1 MSKREKQAIGQ
12 QILTAFRAAGAA
24 EVAPDLLLEAE
35 TLLDLYGEDIRARA
49 YVTQDPIRGEMM
61 LRPDFTVPVVQMHMQ
76 NGAEPAR
83 YCYLGEVFRKQDP
96 GEAQPEHLRDNEY
109 LQAGFELFARDPD
122 ADAEVFALF
131 HAIVAPLHLRATM
144 GDMDLLMDAVRALPL
159 SGARRAALLHHIW
172 RPHRFA
178 RLLAR
183 FADTQPPRVVA
194 QSTAPWTGL
203 RSPQEMQARLDR
215 LQADA
220 AEQPL
225 PAIWVQR
232 LERLFAVRGPA
243 PQALTDLRQLATEIP
258 DITEAV
264 DRLER
269 NLALLSARGI
279 DVAQVHFDASH
290 GRHTMEYYDGMTF
303 SFVSTAHPD
312 WPPVATGGRY
322 DALAAVLGQAQGRA
336 IPAVGGIIRPGLVH
350 ELGGAILGDEA

>member
-12 QILTAFRAAGAA
+12 QILTAFRAAGAT

-61 LRPDFTVPVVQMHMQ
+61 LRPDFTVPVVQMHMAG
-76 NGAEPAR
+76 GAEPAR
-83 YCYLGEVFRKQDP
+83 YCYLGEVFRKQDQ
-96 GEAQPEHLRDNEY
+96 GETQPEHPRDNEY
-109 LQAGFELFARDPD
+109 LQAGFELFARDAQ

-131 HAIVAPLHLRATM
+131 HDILSPLGLRATM

-172 RPHRFA
+172 RPNRFA
-178 RLLAR
+178 LLLAR
-183 FADTQPPRVVA
+183 FAEIPMARDFVE
-194 QSTAPWTGL
+194 SGAPWTGL
-203 RSPQEMQARLDR
+203 RAPDEMRARIGR
-215 LQADA
+215 LRADA
-220 AEQPL
+220 AELPL

-232 LERLFAVRGPA
+232 LDRLFGVRGPA
-243 PQALTDLRQLATEIP
+243 PQALAELRQLAADIP
-258 DITEAV
+258 DIAQAV

-269 NLALLSARGI
+269 NLALLAARGM
-279 DVAQVHFDASH
+279 DVERIHFDASH

-303 SFVSTAHPD
+303 SFVAQAHPD

-322 DALAAVLGQAQGRA
+322 DALAAVLGQAQGRS

-350 ELGGAILGDEA
+350 ELGGLTMENRA